1 MGELPFTIDQ
11 FLQVFSTYNQAI
23 WPVQL
28 FAYLLGV
35 ASLYLI
41 AKQKET
47 TDIWVNLI
55 LGAFWLWMGGVYHI
69 TFFSDINT
77 AAYLFGSLFLLQGVG
92 FLILNGSKVKFTYVF
107 RSDIY
112 GIVGTV
118 FIIYG
123 MLIYPLLGYGMGHI
137 YPQSPVFG
145 VAPCPTTIFTFGLIL
160 HTNGKVS
167 TWLLIIP
174 GLWSLI
180 GFSAAFRLTIY
191 EDMGLVVAGILGVA
205 LLVYRN
211 YKQGGRPVYSP
222 KIRKKG
228 MST

>member
-1 MGELPFTIDQ
+1 MEELPFTIDQ
-11 FLQVFSTYNQAI
+11 FLQVFSDYNQAI
-23 WPVQL
+23 WPTQL

-35 ASLYLI
+35 AALLLI
-41 AKQKET
+41 VKQKEK

-69 TFFSDINT
+69 TFFSEINT
-77 AAYLFGSLFLLQGVG
+77 AAYIFGSLFLLQGIG
-92 FLILNGSKVKFTYVF
+92 FLILKKSSIDLTYSF
-107 RSDIY
+107 RSDVY
-112 GIVGTV
+112 GFTGTI
-118 FIIYG
+118 FILYG
-123 MLIYPLLGYGMGHI
+123 MIIYPLLGYTMGHI

-145 VAPCPTTIFTFGLIL
+145 VAPCPTTIFTFGLLL
-160 HTNGKVS
+160 HTKGKVPI
-167 TWLLIIP
+167 WLLIIP

-211 YKQGGRPVYSP
+211 YKQGDRPNP
-222 KIRKKG
+222 KKRKKEYRHEV
-228 MST
+228 